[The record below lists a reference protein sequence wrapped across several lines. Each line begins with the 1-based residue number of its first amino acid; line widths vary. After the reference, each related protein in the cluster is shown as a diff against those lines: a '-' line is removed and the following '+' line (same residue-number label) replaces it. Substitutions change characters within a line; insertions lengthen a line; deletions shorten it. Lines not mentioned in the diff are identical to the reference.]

1 VALRDVLRRAPEPP
15 SPAAP
20 QAEAVARPE
29 WPSPPAAEAAPAT
42 AADWAAEPGFAPV
55 AVEERADG
63 SAGDWSAATDPIDV
77 TDHTVEL
84 PALPAPPGPGR
95 RRAWRAALTLALVL
109 GCAGAALAASG
120 VLRSKDEMPAP
131 VRIGAASSIAVK
143 PAHHAKAK
151 PKAKPAKRAHHPA
164 RRHRHARH
172 RAAAAPAHVAAPVP
186 AASAAPAPSAPVVH
200 HVVSSPKPTQVS
212 TPRPTPKPVVKQP
225 TTTSSQ
231 PAPSAP
237 SGEPGRQPP
246 PAP

>member
-1 VALRDVLRRAPEPP
+1 VAL
-15 SPAAP
+15 
-20 QAEAVARPE
+20 PE

-55 AVEERADG
+55 AVDERAGG
-63 SAGDWSAATDPIDV
+63 SAGDWSAATDRIDV

-84 PALPAPPGPGR
+84 PALPAPPSPGR

-109 GCAGAALAASG
+109 GCAGAAVAASG

-151 PKAKPAKRAHHPA
+151 PKAKPAKRAHHA
-164 RRHRHARH
+164 TRHHRHARH
-172 RAAAAPAHVAAPVP
+172 RAAVAPAHVVAAAP

-200 HVVSSPKPTQVS
+200 HVVSSPKPTPVS
-212 TPRPTPKPVVKQP
+212 TPKPTPKPVVKQP

>member
-20 QAEAVARPE
+20 QAEAVPLPE
-29 WPSPPAAEAAPAT
+29 WPSPPASEAAPAT

-63 SAGDWSAATDPIDV
+63 SAGDWSAAADPIDV

-84 PALPAPPGPGR
+84 PALPAPPGAGR

-109 GCAGAALAASG
+109 GCTGAAVAASG

-151 PKAKPAKRAHHPA
+151 PKAKPAKRAHHA
-164 RRHRHARH
+164 ARH
-172 RAAAAPAHVAAPVP
+172 HRRPRHHAAVAPAHVVAAAPATP
-186 AASAAPAPSAPVVH
+186 ASSAPVVH
-200 HVVSSPKPTQVS
+200 HVVSRPAPTQVS
-212 TPRPTPKPVVKQP
+212 TPKPKPTPKPVVKQP

>member
-15 SPAAP
+15 SPAAL
-20 QAEAVARPE
+20 QAEAAPLPE
-29 WPSPPAAEAAPAT
+29 WPSPPASEAAPAT

-84 PALPAPPGPGR
+84 PALPAPPGAGR

-109 GCAGAALAASG
+109 GCAGAAVAASG

-151 PKAKPAKRAHHPA
+151 PAKRAHHA
-164 RRHRHARH
+164 ARH
-172 RAAAAPAHVAAPVP
+172 HRRPRHHAAVAPAHVVAAAPA
-186 AASAAPAPSAPVVH
+186 APASSAPVVH
-200 HVVSSPKPTQVS
+200 HVVSRPAPTQVS
-212 TPRPTPKPVVKQP
+212 TPKPKPTPKPVVKQP